1 MKIKPMNK
9 TFAKINFWI
18 LPSVYLIAAFFYIV
32 YIIQPALHF
41 HHQQPSFIF
50 NSVFISEYL
59 KNPGGVA
66 ELIACF
72 FMQFFYFKIAGPLV
86 FLALMSI
93 IPFLTYQILRTFS
106 NNPFNIIASVI
117 LGILPLTLTN
127 NYNFPFS
134 VIISVIMVLGI
145 LLLMVKAGKNPAL
158 YLLIY
163 LAAAVIIYFCCGS
176 GYLLMLAVS
185 SVILI
190 PKCKIWIRL
199 SGSVLIAATAYL
211 IANFAEKYIFA
222 ISQDHKFFFF
232 FPTKPYFME
241 YHPTLF
247 FDIFILSLPVLLL
260 VLRIWAE
267 FQHKRNLT
275 QKGNRLLIKTSV
287 GLMVVGIVFFII
299 HNETFQSDAKKL
311 VAANYYCY
319 NDDAE
324 NTAKAATT
332 LKEYSFS
339 ANLNYNLVMSKTGRL
354 TDDFFGFFQIL
365 GTDALHPDVEFQSE
379 MSFIATDFYYNL
391 GFITEARHWAY
402 ESLVFYPYSQRALQS
417 LVKIHLIMREYKA
430 AERCLKILDNSVTG
444 RKFVREFST
453 FLADTAS
460 IGSHSELA
468 EKRSFMNPE
477 GELSPLI
484 EIRFQQLLEANPK
497 NKTAYEFLMLYY
509 LLDEQIENFLN
520 LYGDVDN
527 HFDQPV
533 AVYEEAILMYCAVN
547 NIQFEQQF
555 KISDESLKRFQDF
568 TEKLKQFGNKEK
580 LARNSLYREFGKTY
594 MYWLQFV
601 YPRIVKPE
609 IIQDK
614 YELPPI

>member
-18 LPSVYLIAAFFYIV
+18 IPSVYLIAAFFYIV

-50 NSVFISEYL
+50 NSVFFSEYL

-86 FLALMSI
+86 FLALLSI
-93 IPFLTYQILRTFS
+93 IPLLTYQVLRTLS
-106 NNPFNIIASVI
+106 NNPFNVIASVI
-117 LGILPLTLTN
+117 LGILSLTLTN
-127 NYNFPFS
+127 SYNFPFS
-134 VIISVIMVLGI
+134 VIISVIMVLAV
-145 LLLMVKAGKNPAL
+145 LLIMVKAGKNPAL

-176 GYLLMLAVS
+176 GYLLMLVVS

-199 SGSVLIAATAYL
+199 SGSFLIASVALL
-211 IANFAEKYIFA
+211 IANFATKYIFA
-222 ISQDHKFFFF
+222 IPNAHKFFFF
-232 FPTKPYFME
+232 FPSKPYFIE
-241 YHPTLF
+241 YHPTVF

-260 VLRIWAE
+260 VFRIWAE
-267 FQHKRNLT
+267 FRHKSNLA

-287 GLMVVGIVFFII
+287 GLMIVGTVFFII

-311 VAANYYCY
+311 VVADYYCY

-332 LKEYSFS
+332 LKEYNFA

-354 TDDFFGFFQIL
+354 TDDFFGFIQIM
-365 GTDALHPDVEFQSE
+365 GTDALHPDVDFQSD

-402 ESLVFYPYSQRALQS
+402 ETLVFYPYSQRALQS

-430 AERCLKILDNSVTG
+430 AERSLKILDNGVTG
-444 RKFVREFST
+444 RKFVREFSP
-453 FLADTAS
+453 FLFDTAS
-460 IGSHSELA
+460 ISSHPEIA

-477 GELSPLI
+477 GELSPLV
-484 EIRFQQLLEANPK
+484 ETRFHQLLEANPK
-497 NKTAYEFLMLYY
+497 NKTAFEFLMLFY

-520 LYGDVDN
+520 LYAGVEKY
-527 HFDQPV
+527 FDQPV
-533 AVYEEAILMYCAVN
+533 AVYEEAILLYCAAN
-547 NIQFEQQF
+547 NIQVEQQF
-555 KISDESLKRFQDF
+555 KVSGESLKRFHDF
-568 TEKLKQFGNKEK
+568 TDKLKQFGNNEK

-594 MYWLQFV
+594 LYWLQFV